1 MDAKSTDPPLLSI
14 DSVASAASRVFSD
27 PSRSEAEKTRKEI
40 GSRSWP
46 STVAISPEG
55 WVVGPYS
62 RPGAG
67 GRGCASRFALAIAIT
82 GVRMVAT
89 DVMVFVGV
97 DLDVAVEALR
107 ARILEQRVAASAPS
121 GRRFG
126 RLRRW
131 LTP

>member
-1 MDAKSTDPPLLSI
+1 VEGAAPAGST
-14 DSVASAASRVFSD
+14 
-27 PSRSEAEKTRKEI
+27 
-40 GSRSWP
+40 
-46 STVAISPEG
+46 
-55 WVVGPYS
+55 
-62 RPGAG
+62 
-67 GRGCASRFALAIAIT
+67 LAIAIT

>member
-1 MDAKSTDPPLLSI
+1 VEGAAPAGST
-14 DSVASAASRVFSD
+14 
-27 PSRSEAEKTRKEI
+27 
-40 GSRSWP
+40 
-46 STVAISPEG
+46 
-55 WVVGPYS
+55 
-62 RPGAG
+62 
-67 GRGCASRFALAIAIT
+67 LAIAIT

-97 DLDVAVEALR
+97 DFDVAVEAVR
-107 ARILEQRVAASAPS
+107 ERILEQRVAASAPS